1 MDKAQFSID
10 DYMKKLNDLFNQK
23 QQSLSFIKEH
33 MTKFNNL
40 LKDEDVISQKI
51 KKMTNDENNFDILKE
66 DNLIQQDIEL
76 DDLDC

>member
-23 QQSLSFIKEH
+23 QQSLNFIKEH

>member
-23 QQSLSFIKEH
+23 QQSLNFIKEH

-51 KKMTNDENNFDILKE
+51 KKITNDENNFDILKE

>member
-23 QQSLSFIKEH
+23 QQSLNFIKEH

-76 DDLDC
+76 DDLDF